1 MKERQISIWQSEMA
15 PQGAERRP
23 ASVRG
28 RFSRPMRPRG
38 VGPSGVRDVARGG
51 PFAGEDVA
59 KDVLGN
65 EAVLS
70 GSRAP
75 RQGHAMEG
83 PTETQSLLAQG
94 KPEPAVGLPL

>member
-1 MKERQISIWQSEMA
+1 MKPRQVSIWQYEA
-15 PQGAERRP
+15 PPQGSERGP
-23 ASVRG
+23 GGVRG
-28 RFSRPMRPRG
+28 CFSRPMRPRG
-38 VGPSGVRDVARGG
+38 TGPPGVRDVARGG

-70 GSRAP
+70 GSRAQ
-75 RQGHAMEG
+75 RQGHAMKG